1 MEGFDWLAK
10 SILVNLR
17 PIDKPTEDTDAVE
30 GDKTENPEDTDDKTE
45 FRALMLGLDGSGKT
59 SILYHAKLG
68 EPISSIPTIGFNV
81 ETLEFPNHK
90 CTIWDVGG

>member
-1 MEGFDWLAK
+1 
-10 SILVNLR
+10 
-17 PIDKPTEDTDAVE
+17 
-30 GDKTENPEDTDDKTE
+30 
-45 FRALMLGLDGSGKT
+45 MLGLDGSGKT

-68 EPISSIPTIGFNV
+68 EPISSVPTIGFNV